1 MTTENVSAEHLRL
14 FIERIEGI
22 EEQMTGIKDDRKDV
36 YAELKAEGFDVKTV
50 RQIVR
55 LRKID
60 KDARDEAEALME
72 TYCSALGL

>member
-1 MTTENVSAEHLRL
+1 MTDNVSADQLRL
-14 FIERIEGI
+14 FIERIENI

-36 YAELKAEGFDVKTV
+36 YSELKGEGYDVKTV
-50 RQIVR
+50 RQIIR

-60 KDARDEAEALME
+60 KDARAEAEALME